1 MKKILIITD
10 NLPNQI
16 NGVVT
21 TYNNIKNLAE
31 IDGYRVE
38 FLDPTQFK
46 HFDCPGYKEIKLAIP
61 FGIGKKILAHDP
73 DYIHIATEGPVGF
86 AARCWLDRHHWKY
99 NTSYHTKFPEFIE
112 SVYEIPAWMT
122 YRYFRWFHKHSGKV
136 LVTTTT
142 MAREL
147 EMNRFDGPFVVWT
160 RGVNREIFNP
170 SRRIDNSSE
179 KILLSVGR
187 VSKEKNLDAFCSLQ
201 IPNTRKVLVGDGPY
215 LDELRGKYTDIEFVG
230 AKRGIELAEY
240 FASADVFV
248 FTSKTDTFGIVM
260 IESISCGTP
269 IAGYP
274 VPGPIDIV
282 ENGVNGY
289 SDNEISVAIE
299 KCLDLDR
306 SVVYNSSKKWTWE
319 ECWTIFRDNLISI

>member
-61 FGIGKKILAHDP
+61 FGIGKKILAYDP

-112 SVYEIPAWMT
+112 SVYEIPVWMT
-122 YRYFRWFHKHSGKV
+122 YRYFQWFHKHSGKV

-170 SRRIDNSSE
+170 SRRIDNSPE

-215 LDELRGKYTDIEFVG
+215 LDELRGKYTDVEFVG
-230 AKRGIELAEY
+230 SKRGIELAEY

-282 ENGVNGY
+282 ENCVNGY